1 MTATKWIVLVYG
13 AYGLPG
19 DPRSYD
25 VLPKVLEIDDAET
38 IDDVWDKLRLGAL
51 TGGDPLDELKATSIR
66 PSLES
71 TYGERT
77 GPDPVRPTDTSQD
90 TKVRVFRADEVSFS
104 FLDEYMTARVA
115 RETEER
121 KAADEASQLAAM
133 QAIAARLGYQC
144 VKAGS

>member
-1 MTATKWIVLVYG
+1 MTAATKWIVLVYG
-13 AYGLPG
+13 QYGV
-19 DPRSYD
+19 YD
-25 VLPKVLEIDDAET
+25 RNDYAPKVLEIDAET
-38 IDDVWDKLRLGAL
+38 IDDVWNKLRLGAL
-51 TGGDPLDELKATSIR
+51 TGGDPLDELRATSIR

-77 GPDPVRPTDTSQD
+77 SPDPVRPTDTSQD
-90 TKVRVFRADEVSFS
+90 MKVRVFRADEVPFS
-104 FLDEYMTARVA
+104 LLDEYMTARVA

-121 KAADEASQLAAM
+121 KAANEASQLAAM